1 MPFVTARGLRF
12 HTQQLGP
19 GRETEGAEGGRPAPP
34 VVMLHGLFTGSL
46 ASWWFTAA
54 PAVARTHTV
63 RLLDLRG
70 HGLSDCPPDGYD
82 TATMVDD
89 VLALTDDLAPF
100 AVVGHSYGG
109 LLGIRLALAHPD
121 RVTALACIEAPLVA
135 MRDPG
140 PHASRSAGP
149 LGPEGAVAGG
159 AASGEDGPDDER
171 DAPAPDASDTER
183 RLLTETTIVADLRAE
198 PPVTDDDLRALAVPT
213 LFAFGSRSWCAPAA
227 DRVRAV
233 LPGAPCHVL
242 EGGHALH
249 LDARREVADL
259 LVDFLDEPGR
269 GAAPE
274 AATAA
279 RITRGGAAEPGA
291 NAAEGPTAEHDPL
304 HHDPFHQNPVPYG

>member
-19 GRETEGAEGGRPAPP
+19 GREAQGGEGGRPGPP

-89 VLALTDDLAPF
+89 VLALTDDLEPF

-109 LLGIRLALAHPD
+109 LLGIRLASARPD

-135 MRDPG
+135 LRDPG
-140 PHASRSAGP
+140 SERRSAG
-149 LGPEGAVAGG
+149 GA
-159 AASGEDGPDDER
+159 EGPDDER
-171 DAPAPDASDTER
+171 DAPSPDASDTER
-183 RLLTETTIVADLRAE
+183 RLLTETTILADLRAE

-233 LPGAPCHVL
+233 LPGARCDVL

-259 LVDFLDEPGR
+259 LVDFLDEPG
-269 GAAPE
+269 
-274 AATAA
+274 
-279 RITRGGAAEPGA
+279 A
-291 NAAEGPTAEHDPL
+291 NAAEGVAAERDPL